1 MIMTMMLNVM
11 KKQTQQH
18 PSQQGVKASNNQKEA
33 KISFVGLCLFM
44 KFTPSV
50 VYESQACRDETPG
63 ISPSFLGFYST
74 AMENSTHSL
83 TQQTHN
89 NHNTTTCIHKSFVA
103 KSFHVKV
110 QRVN

>member
-1 MIMTMMLNVM
+1 MMLNVM

-18 PSQQGVKASNNQKEA
+18 PSNNQKEA

-63 ISPSFLGFYST
+63 ISPSFLLGFYST
-74 AMENSTHSL
+74 AMENST
-83 TQQTHN
+83 QQSHHN
-89 NHNTTTCIHKSFVA
+89 IHHIHKSFVA